1 MARFVLRRFG
11 DAAAVCLCVSLAAF
25 ALVQASGDTA
35 VALGGMEASPADIAR
50 IRSYY
55 GLDQG
60 LVAQYFGWAG
70 HVLRGDLGQSFFS
83 HEDVATMILDRLPVT
98 LTLAVG
104 SLVLA
109 IVLGV
114 PLGIAAAAQPGGWSD
129 RICLGVSTL
138 AQAMPAYWTGL
149 LLILLFG
156 VRLRVLP
163 ISGTEGWRSFILPI
177 AALGWFV
184 LPVLARLTRTGMLEV
199 LGADF
204 IRAARAKGL
213 PPHLVLVKHALRNA
227 ILPVVTVAMVQFGFL
242 LGGSIVVESVFA
254 LNGIG
259 LLAWDAI
266 QRADFPVV
274 QGIVIIVAVVFVVL
288 TFAADLVNGLLDP
301 RLRR

>member
-1 MARFVLRRFG
+1 MARLVLRRFG
-11 DAAAVCLCVSLAAF
+11 DAAAVCFCVSLAAF
-25 ALVQASGDTA
+25 ALVHASGDA
-35 VALGGMEASPADIAR
+35 AMAIGGMEASPADIAR
-50 IRSYY
+50 IRAYY

-60 LVAQYFGWAG
+60 LIAQYLGWAG
-70 HVLRGDLGQSFFS
+70 HVVRGDLGQSFFS
-83 HEDVATMILDRLPVT
+83 RENVATMIFDRLPVT

-109 IVLGV
+109 IVVGV
-114 PLGIAAAAQPGGWSD
+114 PLGMIAATWRGGWPD
-129 RICLGVSTL
+129 RICLGLSTL

-163 ISGTEGWRSFILPI
+163 ISGTEGWRSFVLPI

-227 ILPVVTVAMVQFGFL
+227 ILPVVTVSMVQFGFL

-274 QGIVIIVAVVFVVL
+274 QGIVMIVAVVFVAL
-288 TFAADLVNGLLDP
+288 SFAADLVNGLLDP